1 MFTNVLKSSKLTVA
15 YQMHVRVL
23 FDDEAAE
30 DDAGILDSVEDSDD
44 SEGNLDLILNLQSVS

>member
-1 MFTNVLKSSKLTVA
+1 MFIDVLKSSKLTVA

-44 SEGNLDLILNLQSVS
+44 SEGSFDLIFNLQSVS